1 MLKWRKQ
8 DVDLPIKEVIENQQF
23 KSAAVKIETPIIA
36 ADGQDNVVDW
46 YVRPAM
52 ILTSFALFCGLM
64 FNAGSQLW
72 SVLDQPIQVLSVSG
86 STQFIDKEQFKFQLI
101 AKMRQMNGNVS
112 VLSTKINEIQ
122 HLAVEDPWV
131 NNAVIKRQ
139 WPPSISIVIEEQVAV
154 AKWGKKGLL
163 NHQGD
168 VFWAEHGAKLDLLPI
183 LNGPSTDTARVM
195 DKYHTLSRFFKGTD
209 SFMLGLSLQAR
220 GAWTLLLDNNI
231 EVELGRE
238 QVLAR
243 LRRFL
248 ELYKGHLYLR
258 AKDILK
264 VDVRYTN
271 GVAVQWR
278 AENLDAL
285 EAIEKQ

>member
-1 MLKWRKQ
+1 MLKWLRQ
-8 DVDLPIKEVIENQQF
+8 DVDLPIKEALDNQQF
-23 KSAAVKIETPIIA
+23 KSAAVKIETPITA
-36 ADGQDNVVDW
+36 ADEEDNVADW

-64 FNAGSQLW
+64 YNAGSQLW
-72 SVLDQPIQVLSVSG
+72 SALDQPVQVLRISG
-86 STQFIDKEQFKFQLI
+86 STQFLDKEQFKFRLI
-101 AKMRQMNGNVS
+101 AKMRELNSNVS
-112 VLSTKINEIQ
+112 VLSTDMGEIQ
-122 HLAVEDPWV
+122 QLAVEDSWV

-139 WPPSISIVIEEQVAV
+139 WPPAISIVVEEQVAV
-154 AKWGKKGLL
+154 AKWGEKGLL

-168 VFWAEHGAKLDLLPI
+168 VFWAEHSAKLDLLPI

-278 AENLDAL
+278 PEYLDSL
-285 EAIEKQ
+285 EAIEK